1 MIGARATGTTRTTFR
16 VAVNGHWTGADGQA
30 QEHVEWYRV
39 ICFGRLAFIDCSF
52 VLLDVCSHN
61 RWSDYLL
68 AGHRYN

>member
-30 QEHVEWYRV
+30 KEHVEWYRV

-61 RWSDYLL
+61 R
-68 AGHRYN
+68 